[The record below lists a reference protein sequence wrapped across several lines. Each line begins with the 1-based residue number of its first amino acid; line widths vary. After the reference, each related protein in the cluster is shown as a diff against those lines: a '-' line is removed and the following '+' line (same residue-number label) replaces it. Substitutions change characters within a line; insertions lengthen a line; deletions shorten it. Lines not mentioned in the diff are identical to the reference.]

1 MKNNTADISI
11 ITLHELA
18 ALASAVLEKI
28 DNIHALPDSR
38 DYLGDAEALAMLLH
52 TMLEQEAER
61 AMSQM

>member
-1 MKNNTADISI
+1 MKNNSTEISV

-18 ALASAVLEKI
+18 ALASAVLDKI

-52 TMLEQEAER
+52 TLLAQEAER

>member
-1 MKNNTADISI
+1 MKNNTAEISI

-38 DYLGDAEALAMLLH
+38 EYLGDAEALAMLLH
-52 TMLEQEAER
+52 NLLQREAEN
-61 AMSQM
+61 AMLQI

>member
-1 MKNNTADISI
+1 MKNNNAEISVF
-11 ITLHELA
+11 TLHELA

-52 TMLEQEAER
+52 TMLAQEAER

>member
-1 MKNNTADISI
+1 MKNNSTEISV

-18 ALASAVLEKI
+18 ALASAVLDKI

-52 TMLEQEAER
+52 TMLEGEAEK
-61 AMSQM
+61 AMSRL

>member
-1 MKNNTADISI
+1 MKNETAEISI

-18 ALASAVLEKI
+18 ALASAVSEKI

-52 TMLEQEAER
+52 TMLEQEAEK
-61 AMSQM
+61 AMSQL

>member
-1 MKNNTADISI
+1 MKNNSTEISV

-18 ALASAVLEKI
+18 ALASAVLDKI

-52 TMLEQEAER
+52 TMLAQEAER

>member
-1 MKNNTADISI
+1 MKNNSTEISV

-18 ALASAVLEKI
+18 ALASAVLDKI

-52 TMLEQEAER
+52 TMLEEEALK
-61 AMSQM
+61 AISQ

>member
-1 MKNNTADISI
+1 MKNNTAEISI

-38 DYLGDAEALAMLLH
+38 EYLGEDEDLAMLLH
-52 TMLEQEAER
+52 NLLQREAEN
-61 AMSQM
+61 AMLQI

>member
-1 MKNNTADISI
+1 MKNNNAEISVF
-11 ITLHELA
+11 TLHELA
-18 ALASAVLEKI
+18 ALASAVLDKI

-52 TMLEQEAER
+52 TMLAQEAER